1 MQVRPLNSIPSRI
14 LLGAL
19 IAPLFASCSV
29 FGGAVD
35 ADSPIAGGQRMD
47 NLIEEDEVH
56 FAALWK
62 LTSGG
67 ENAEGYWNFAG
78 DRLSMQRRNPEEGVD
93 CDRIYVTNTGAMES
107 NGASITQLSSGIGT
121 TTCAH
126 FLPGDLEV
134 VFASTHGM
142 MSSCP
147 PAPDHSL
154 GYVWTLYPEHDIYA
168 RPVDYTPEEDETYPE
183 RQITDQWG
191 YDAEA
196 TVSPVGDRIVF
207 TSTRSG
213 DIEIWT
219 CDSMGNDLF
228 QVTDEL
234 GYDGGAFFSHDGER
248 LVFRTTEFPAEGEER
263 DQAIADYKELLAKDM
278 VRPSKMEIYTIN
290 ADGTERK
297 QITELGA
304 ASFAPYFY
312 PSDDRVMFASNYAS
326 ETGRDFDLFAVDDQ
340 GGEIERITSYD
351 GFDSFPMFSFD
362 GKWLVFASN
371 RGGETEGETNLYVAL
386 WQD

>member
-1 MQVRPLNSIPSRI
+1 MRSPLTSPLSKRVA
-14 LLGAL
+14 LGAL
-19 IAPLFASCSV
+19 IAPLLASCS
-29 FGGAVD
+29 ALNSSVD
-35 ADSPIAGGQRMD
+35 ADCPIDGGTRAD
-47 NLIEEDEVH
+47 DLIQEGEAH

-78 DRLSMQRRNPEEGVD
+78 DRLSLQRRNPDEGVD
-93 CDRIYVTNTGAMES
+93 CDRIFVTNPGAEDGA
-107 NGASITQLSSGIGT
+107 GASITQLSSGVGT

-126 FLPGDLEV
+126 FLAGDAEV

-142 MSSCP
+142 MNSCP
-147 PAPDHSL
+147 PAPDHSM

-168 RPVDYTPEEDETYPE
+168 RPVDYTPKKGEAYPE
-183 RQITDQWG
+183 RQLTDHWG

-196 TVSPVGDRIVF
+196 TVSPVGDRIAF

-219 CDSMGNDLF
+219 CDSKGNDLF
-228 QVTDEL
+228 QVTDEI

-248 LVFRTTEFPAEGEER
+248 LVFRTTDFPTDEAER
-263 DQAIADYKELLAKDM
+263 ATAIADYKELLTKDM

-290 ADGTERK
+290 ADGTARQ

-312 PSDDRVMFASNYAS
+312 PADDRIMFSSNYAS
-326 ETGRDFDLFAVDDQ
+326 STGRDFDLFAVDDE
-340 GGEIERITSYD
+340 GGEIERITTFD

-371 RGGETEGETNLYVAL
+371 RGGKTDGETNLFIAL
-386 WQD
+386 WRD